1 MIRSIGKRIELLRII
16 AQPIR
21 MRILHELLRSPQCV
35 NDIVDFLEISQS
47 KRVPAS
53 GPAASGRGVDFLSDG
68 RTKWYYV
75 IDPIIPDIIGVLRR
89 DYYETCLLP
98 RCRSE
103 KKHENS
109 TARWRATSPP
119 HRPPHILNYLQ
130 NLIFSC
136 ILNSLTDYAHREER
150 MIDLHTHTIFSDGE
164 LIPAELVRRAVAAGY
179 KAIALTDHIDQ
190 SNIDL
195 VIPRIAKAVNALRE
209 MVPIAVMV
217 GAELTHVPPRQIADL
232 AKEARTLGAQ
242 IVVVHGETLVEPVLE
257 GTNRAAIE
265 AGIDILAHPG

>member
-1 MIRSIGKRIELLRII
+1 
-16 AQPIR
+16 
-21 MRILHELLRSPQCV
+21 
-35 NDIVDFLEISQS
+35 
-47 KRVPAS
+47 
-53 GPAASGRGVDFLSDG
+53 
-68 RTKWYYV
+68 
-75 IDPIIPDIIGVLRR
+75 
-89 DYYETCLLP
+89 
-98 RCRSE
+98 
-103 KKHENS
+103 
-109 TARWRATSPP
+109 
-119 HRPPHILNYLQ
+119 
-130 NLIFSC
+130 
-136 ILNSLTDYAHREER
+136 

-195 VIPRIAKAVNALRE
+195 VIPRIAKAVKALRE
-209 MVPIAVMV
+209 MVPIAIMV

-265 AGIDILAHPG
+265 AGIDILAHPGLISDEEIVSARERGVTLEISARKGHSLANGHVAQRAMAFGAPLTINTDAHAPSDLISVAFATRVLYGAGLDGAAISAAFQRAQYLVEKALGRA